1 MSYTEIKKITDAER
15 NNVCITGL
23 PDTPGLST
31 REMQQR
37 FDGLGN
43 LAIDKLNQTIGVLN
57 DIVEDLNVAD
67 IGNLEQRM
75 NDLEQAV
82 VSLTNKISNMIQSVD
97 NLPQNPS
104 DDTLYIV
111 QGEVVIE

>member
-1 MSYTEIKKITDAER
+1 
-15 NNVCITGL
+15 
-23 PDTPGLST
+23 
-31 REMQQR
+31 
-37 FDGLGN
+37 
-43 LAIDKLNQTIGVLN
+43 
-57 DIVEDLNVAD
+57 
-67 IGNLEQRM
+67 M